1 MVIIIIFQ
9 TLTISGGNIAKD
21 MINVYPFTRIVLIAT
36 TSVAFIFALAY
47 SIFSRKNY
55 RCAYECNDNPHS
67 GSDRHNR
74 NGKYAQSIDCYRSSS
89 NLASSDRSA
98 VLEQPPKMHLIV
110 LFLFL
115 AAIADVLF
123 NTLDDNTYG
132 FIAFIAAY
140 VVIGIILYRKKYEL
154 IVRSAILIFLIVG
167 VWIIGRLSSV
177 KFAIQL
183 VACAM
188 LTSNFIIAMINRFK
202 FKINY
207 GSYFMLAMLL
217 QLIGDAALFFRTVTL
232 SMPVASN
239 ICSYVVWTLYIAANV
254 LFVLSLSRP

>member
-1 MVIIIIFQ
+1 MVVIIIFQ
-9 TLTISGGNIAKD
+9 TMTISGGNIAKD
-21 MINVYPFTRIVLIAT
+21 MINVYPFTRGILIAT

-47 SIFSRKNY
+47 SIFRRKDH
-55 RCAYECNDNPHS
+55 RCACS
-67 GSDRHNR
+67 
-74 NGKYAQSIDCYRSSS
+74 C
-89 NLASSDRSA
+89 
-98 VLEQPPKMHLIV
+98 LEQPPKMHLIV
-110 LFLFL
+110 LFLFF
-115 AAIADVLF
+115 ASIADVLF

-140 VVIGIILYRKKYEL
+140 IVIGIILYRRKYEL

-207 GSYFMLAMLL
+207 GSYFMVAMLL
-217 QLIGDAALFFRTVTL
+217 QLISDAALFFRTVTL

-254 LFVLSLSRP
+254 LFVLSLSQPQNKNTRPVSTRTGAST